1 MKLSSPGP
9 VHCERVI
16 LVLLHVTRALQH
28 DLLVTTSFTHI
39 EVNLGWREHFSTAVS
54 PVSPRTHQL
63 TCVLRRGAAGAFA
76 SSAAACPTCS
86 FGHPHAGGLLNLP
99 THGLYWH
106 SWCLR
111 MYFNKNYLVWYCLH
125 KALISFVVLFCFL
138 CAIFSPKEVLSH
150 RFSCS
155 SPELL
160 RFVCFF
166 LMFFPALWSLQN
178 HVHSSVPS
186 ASFPPVI
193 HRDCHLPSNDIQME
207 VPCCQA
213 NQC

>member
-9 VHCERVI
+9 VHCEWVI

-28 DLLVTTSFTHI
+28 GLLVTTSFTHI
-39 EVNLGWREHFSTAVS
+39 EVNLGWREHFSIAVS
-54 PVSPRTHQL
+54 PVSPCTHQL

-76 SSAAACPTCS
+76 SCDAACPTCS

-99 THGLYWH
+99 THGLCWH

-111 MYFNKNYLVWYCLH
+111 MYFNKNYLVWYCLQ
-125 KALISFVVLFCFL
+125 KALISFVFLFCFL
-138 CAIFSPKEVLSH
+138 CAIFPQRRFYPIGSPAVAWVTTFCLSLSYVLSCPMKPSEPRPFLCAK
-150 RFSCS
+150 RF
-155 SPELL
+155 
-160 RFVCFF
+160 
-166 LMFFPALWSLQN
+166 
-178 HVHSSVPS
+178 
-186 ASFPPVI
+186 FPPVI
-193 HRDCHLPSNDIQME
+193 HHDCHLPSNDIQME

>member
-1 MKLSSPGP
+1 MKLPSPGP
-9 VHCERVI
+9 VHCEWVI

-39 EVNLGWREHFSTAVS
+39 EVNLGWREHFSIAVS
-54 PVSPRTHQL
+54 PVSPCTHQL

-76 SSAAACPTCS
+76 SSDAACPTCS

-99 THGLYWH
+99 THRLYWH
-106 SWCLR
+106 SWCPR
-111 MYFNKNYLVWYCLH
+111 MYFNKNYLVWYCLQ

-155 SPELL
+155 SLSYYIL
-160 RFVCFF
+160 FVSF
-166 LMFFPALWSLQN
+166 LC
-178 HVHSSVPS
+178 
-186 ASFPPVI
+186 SF
-193 HRDCHLPSNDIQME
+193 LPYEAFRTTSI
-207 VPCCQA
+207 PLCQA
-213 NQC
+213 LLSSCNPPWLSLTF